1 MSEIESSFL
10 NEYQNQDEMMQE
22 LYLDSHIYFDPSVL
36 FGNLNDS
43 STDLA
48 TKNSVLNKKVI
59 QNLKQESHLISK
71 KI

>member
-10 NEYQNQDEMMQE
+10 NHYQNQDELME
-22 LYLDSHIYFDPSVL
+22 EFNLNSHIDFDPSVF

-43 STDLA
+43 STDVA

>member
-43 STDLA
+43 ST
-48 TKNSVLNKKVI
+48 VLNKKVI

>member
-48 TKNSVLNKKVI
+48 TKNSVLNKK
-59 QNLKQESHLISK
+59 
-71 KI
+71 